1 LYGIGLPLAIAAA
14 GFGAGIEGAALTFG
28 LGCGVFG
35 FAVSGTAQAVATARL
50 DARSLIPFQAAAGI
64 AFLVLVSVVALTTTS
79 AVAVAWAF
87 GVAELIG
94 GALFFIPL
102 KRAVGKFTR
111 EPIPHSWWRPLAD
124 SWPIALVAS
133 VGTIYARLGIWA
145 LALWWGA
152 TSVAQYGIAQRVVEI
167 GLLASSAV
175 AGSAYAL
182 TAQVDSESGEEAVR
196 GLLERLVRRIS
207 GTVLLLAAAIAIGAT
222 WLPVAL
228 GGGYELTISTTRVL
242 AWSLPVIFANGI
254 LTAHLYGLGKFRTV
268 LKIVLINLP
277 LNAALLAVLLPRGGP
292 SAAALAVV
300 CTECANTMW
309 QSRAA
314 RLGARAWSWW
324 IAAACL
330 IAGIANYALGS
341 DGI

>member
-50 DARSLIPFQAAAGI
+50 DARSLIPFQAAAGV
-64 AFLVLVSVVALTTTS
+64 AFLALVSVVALTTTS

-242 AWSLPVIFANGI
+242 A
-254 LTAHLYGLGKFRTV
+254 
-268 LKIVLINLP
+268 
-277 LNAALLAVLLPRGGP
+277 LLAVLLPRGGP